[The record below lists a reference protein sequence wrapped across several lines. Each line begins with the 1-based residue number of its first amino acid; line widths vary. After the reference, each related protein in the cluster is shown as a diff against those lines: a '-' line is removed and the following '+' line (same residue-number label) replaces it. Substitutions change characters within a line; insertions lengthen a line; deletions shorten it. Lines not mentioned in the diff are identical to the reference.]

1 MATAL
6 ITGGTSGIGAEF
18 ARALAKRGDDLVLVA
33 RDAERL
39 SETAIAL
46 KQQYGVSVETLS
58 ADLGVRDDVERVA
71 QRLASAD
78 QPIDTLISNAGFGV
92 RARLAVEDFHVH
104 ENAID
109 VMIRAVLILG
119 GTAGR
124 VMRER
129 GHGTIINVSSTAGYV
144 RMGSYSAIKAWVA
157 AYTEGLANELH
168 GSGVAVTALCPG
180 WVRTEFHQRAD
191 INSSSIPELLWLNAD
206 TVVEQ
211 ALADAANGK
220 IISIP
225 SRRYQTL
232 MFMIQHAPRAA
243 VRAVSRKMSSSRH

>member
-58 ADLGVRDDVERVA
+58 ADLGVRADVERVA
-71 QRLASAD
+71 ERLASAE
-78 QPIDTLISNAGFGV
+78 QPIETLISNAGFGV
-92 RARLAVEDFHVH
+92 RARLAAEDFHVH

-129 GHGTIINVSSTAGYV
+129 GHGTIINVSSTAG
-144 RMGSYSAIKAWVA
+144 
-157 AYTEGLANELH
+157 
-168 GSGVAVTALCPG
+168 
-180 WVRTEFHQRAD
+180 
-191 INSSSIPELLWLNAD
+191 
-206 TVVEQ
+206 
-211 ALADAANGK
+211 
-220 IISIP
+220 
-225 SRRYQTL
+225 
-232 MFMIQHAPRAA
+232 
-243 VRAVSRKMSSSRH
+243 